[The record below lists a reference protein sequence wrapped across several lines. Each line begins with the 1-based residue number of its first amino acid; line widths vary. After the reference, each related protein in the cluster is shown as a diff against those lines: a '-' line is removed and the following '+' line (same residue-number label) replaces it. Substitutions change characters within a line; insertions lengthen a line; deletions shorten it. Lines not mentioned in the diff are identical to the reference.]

1 MLIRGDTVQIR
12 MEGIVVVGHDAAVQA
27 HATRYARLDGAAV
40 RGVVTGGDS
49 DQTVDGLRYESV
61 ADALAE
67 TDVDGV
73 DVCGPG
79 FAHPGAL
86 TGALDAGVPVRCDP
100 PFALSESRFDDVVSL
115 ASDGD
120 GWVAAHSP
128 HRFSRLYEQLR
139 SAVEAGSIGDVGV
152 ARVKRTA
159 PFDAGDWNAS
169 YDGVR
174 AVESFEDALCA
185 VVAHDVDVFEWT
197 FGPVERAFAR
207 AREGDRCDHVHAVLA
222 FREGG
227 RGTVET
233 TWCADSPP
241 APRVEVEYSGS
252 HGRLDFDDGDVSSTL
267 HAAGTPVDVDPP
279 EDDCRG
285 RCLHQFV
292 ESLRGGDRPPAGVE
306 PTGPSRVAVAMRRS
320 IAAGEPRTLAEASR

>member
-1 MLIRGDTVQIR
+1 MGGGALAAPVLPTVRTTSLGRRDGQHRRRRRGASQTDR
-12 MEGIVVVGHDAAVQA
+12 
-27 HATRYARLDGAAV
+27 AV
-40 RGVVTGGDS
+40 RRRRLERVV
-49 DQTVDGLRYESV
+49 R
-61 ADALAE
+61 
-67 TDVDGV
+67 
-73 DVCGPG
+73 
-79 FAHPGAL
+79 
-86 TGALDAGVPVRCDP
+86 R
-100 PFALSESRFDDVVSL
+100 
-115 ASDGD
+115 
-120 GWVAAHSP
+120 
-128 HRFSRLYEQLR
+128 
-139 SAVEAGSIGDVGV
+139 
-152 ARVKRTA
+152 
-159 PFDAGDWNAS
+159 
-169 YDGVR
+169 VR

-197 FGPVERAFAR
+197 FGSVERAFAR

-233 TWCADSPP
+233 TWYADSPP

-252 HGRLDFDDGDVSSTL
+252 HGRLDFDDSDVSSTL

-306 PTGPSRVAVAMRRS
+306 PMGPSRVAVAMRQS